1 MRGGEQVF
9 CLDRPCM
16 GLYLPA
22 MVWKEMYDFSP
33 DSVLLVLASE
43 CYDPDE
49 YIRDYDNFVKIA
61 SENLEK

>member
-1 MRGGEQVF
+1 
-9 CLDRPCM
+9 M

-22 MVWKEMYDFSP
+22 MVWKEMYDFSS

-43 CYDPDE
+43 CYDPEE
-49 YIRDYDNFVKIA
+49 YIRSYDDFVKIA